1 MRNDLMGMEFFFQGD
16 ENILELGT
24 DDGCTAL

>member
-16 ENILELGT
+16 ENILELAGGDCGT
-24 DDGCTAL
+24 TQ